1 MKGKSPLSLYILL
14 ALLTGCAL
22 IALLTDSLVTSK
34 LFQDPVILWKR
45 LIWPLI
51 RLTVFISIGLF
62 VAQVIEG
69 MGWTNRLAVMA
80 RPFMRWG
87 RLPER
92 IGAVFTT
99 AFFSG
104 TTSLS
109 MLMSFHKDGTVNRRE
124 VTIAVLLNTFP
135 TFFLHLP
142 TTFFI
147 ILPLVG
153 KAGLVYLLLTFG
165 AALLRLIAVLTYTH
179 FHLPESGGDYPMKE
193 KNEKN
198 RKGLLRDTVRKFKSR
213 LTRMIMIILPVYMII
228 LLISDMGFFLWLR
241 KILAQGINVT
251 FIPVEAMSVVIFSLV
266 AEFTSGYAAAGA
278 MLESGALTVFQTVLA
293 LLIGNIIAAPVRAL
307 RHQMPYY
314 MGIFEPKM
322 GARLVV
328 MGQSFRVASLVIS
341 GIAFTLIA
349 MSLA

>member
-1 MKGKSPLSLYILL
+1 MKGKPSLILYILL
-14 ALLTGCAL
+14 ALLTACAL
-22 IALLTDSLVTSK
+22 IALLTDSLVTLK
-34 LFQDPVILWKR
+34 LFQDPVILWTR

-80 RPFMRWG
+80 RPFMRLG
-87 RLPER
+87 HLPER

-109 MLMSFHKDGTVNRRE
+109 MLMSFHKDGSVNQRE

-153 KAGLVYLLLTFG
+153 KAGVFYLLLTFG

-179 FHLPESGGDYPMKE
+179 FHLPKTAGDYPLKGKRE
-193 KNEKN
+193 KGW
-198 RKGLLRDTVRKFKSR
+198 KGFLGETSKKFRSR
-213 LTRMIMIILPVYMII
+213 LTRIIMIILPVYVII

-241 KILAQGINVT
+241 KILAQGISVT
-251 FIPVEAMSVVIFSLV
+251 FIPVEAMSVVVFSLV

-314 MGIFEPKM
+314 MGIFGPKL
-322 GARLVV
+322 GTRLVII
-328 MGQSFRVASLVIS
+328 GQTFRVASLVIS
-341 GIAFTLIA
+341 GVVFTFIAL
-349 MSLA
+349 SLT

>member
-1 MKGKSPLSLYILL
+1 MKGKSSLTLYSFLAVLMACAIL
-14 ALLTGCAL
+14 ALLS
-22 IALLTDSLVTSK
+22 DSLVTSK
-34 LFQDPVILWKR
+34 LFQDPLILWDR
-45 LIWPLI
+45 LIRPLI

-69 MGWTNRLAVMA
+69 MGWTNRMAVMA

-87 RLPER
+87 HLSEQV
-92 IGAVFTT
+92 GAVFTT

-109 MLMSFHKDGTVNRRE
+109 MLMSFYKDGSLKQRE

-153 KAGLVYLLLTFG
+153 KAGIIYLLVTFG
-165 AALLRLIAVLTYTH
+165 AAMLRLTAVLIYTH
-179 FHLPESGGDYPMKE
+179 FRFPESARDYPVKGKRE
-193 KNEKN
+193 
-198 RKGLLRDTVRKFKSR
+198 RGWKGLLRETAKKFRSR
-213 LTRMIMIILPVYMII
+213 LTRMIMIILPVYIII

-241 KILAQGINVT
+241 EVLARAISVA
-251 FIPVEAMSVVIFSLV
+251 FIPVEAMSVVVFSLV

-278 MLESGALTVFQTVLA
+278 MLESGALTVSQTVVA
-293 LLIGNIIAAPVRAL
+293 LLIGNILAAPIRAL

-314 MGIFEPKM
+314 VGIFEPKL
-322 GARLVV
+322 GTRLIIIS
-328 MGQSFRVASLVIS
+328 QAFRIASLVIS
-341 GIAFTLIA
+341 GIIFSMIVF
-349 MSLA
+349 SLS

>member
-1 MKGKSPLSLYILL
+1 MKGKPPLILYILL
-14 ALLTGCAL
+14 ALLTACAL

-34 LFQDPVILWKR
+34 IFQDPVILWTR

-51 RLTVFISIGLF
+51 RLTAFISIGLF

-87 RLPER
+87 HLPER

-109 MLMSFHKDGTVNRRE
+109 MLMSFYKDGSVNQKE

-153 KAGLVYLLLTFG
+153 KAGVFYLLLTFG

-179 FHLPESGGDYPMKE
+179 FHLPKTAGDYPLKGKRE
-193 KNEKN
+193 KDW
-198 RKGLLRDTVRKFKSR
+198 KGLLGETSKKFRSR
-213 LTRMIMIILPVYMII
+213 LTRMIMIILPVYVII

-241 KILAQGINVT
+241 KILAQGISVA
-251 FIPVEAMSVVIFSLV
+251 FIPVEAMSVVVFSLV

-293 LLIGNIIAAPVRAL
+293 LLIGNIIAAPVRAF

-314 MGIFEPKM
+314 MGIFGPKL
-322 GARLVV
+322 GTRLVLTS
-328 MGQSFRVASLVIS
+328 QTFRVASLVIS
-341 GIAFTLIA
+341 GVAFGFIALSMT
-349 MSLA
+349 

>member
-1 MKGKSPLSLYILL
+1 MKGKPPLILYILL
-14 ALLTGCAL
+14 ALVTACAL
-22 IALLTDSLVTSK
+22 LALLTDSLVTSK

-87 RLPER
+87 HLPER

-99 AFFSG
+99 AFISG
-104 TTSLS
+104 TASLS
-109 MLMSFHKDGTVNRRE
+109 MLMSFHKDGSVNQKE

-153 KAGLVYLLLTFG
+153 KAGVIYLLLTLG
-165 AALLRLIAVLTYTH
+165 AAMLRLISVLMYTH
-179 FHLPESGGDYPMKE
+179 FHLPESVGDYPLKGKKE
-193 KNEKN
+193 KDW
-198 RKGLLRDTVRKFKSR
+198 KGLLRETSHKFRSR
-213 LTRMIMIILPVYMII
+213 LTRMIMIILPVYVIV

-241 KILAQGINVT
+241 KILAQGISVA
-251 FIPVEAMSVVIFSLV
+251 FIPVEAMSVVVFSLV

-278 MLESGALTVFQTVLA
+278 MLESGALTVPQTVLA

-314 MGIFEPKM
+314 MGIFGPKL
-322 GARLVV
+322 GTRLVITSQ
-328 MGQSFRVASLVIS
+328 GFRVASLVVS
-341 GIAFTLIA
+341 GVVFTFIAL
-349 MSLA
+349 SLT

>member
-1 MKGKSPLSLYILL
+1 MKGKPPLILYILL
-14 ALLTGCAL
+14 ALLTACAL

-34 LFQDPVILWKR
+34 LFQDPVMLWKR
-45 LIWPLI
+45 LIWPLL

-69 MGWTNRLAVMA
+69 MGWTNRMAVMA

-87 RLPER
+87 HLPER

-104 TTSLS
+104 TTALS
-109 MLMSFHKDGTVNRRE
+109 MLMSFYKDGSVTQRE

-153 KAGLVYLLLTFG
+153 KAGIVYLLLTFG

-179 FHLPESGGDYPMKE
+179 FNLPDSMGDYPLKENKE
-193 KNEKN
+193 KNW
-198 RKGLLRDTVRKFKSR
+198 KGLLQDTSHKFRTR
-213 LTRMIMIILPVYMII
+213 LTRMIMIILPVYII
-228 LLISDMGFFLWLR
+228 VLLISDMGFFNWLR
-241 KILAQGINVT
+241 KILAQGINVA

-293 LLIGNIIAAPVRAL
+293 LLIGNIIAAPIRAL

-314 MGIFEPKM
+314 MGIFGPKL
-322 GARLVV
+322 GTRLVFIS
-328 MGQSFRVASLVIS
+328 QSFRITSLLIS
-341 GIAFTLIA
+341 GMAFTFIA
-349 MSLA
+349 LSLT